1 MRAPEMDSSSR
12 RVDVFFYGLFMGA
25 ELLQGMGIKPAN
37 IRIASAPGFALRI
50 GQRATLTP
58 DPDRRVYGVLMGLT
72 HNEVDRLYSQKSV
85 SLYRP
90 EAIIAELADG
100 SYVPALCFN
109 LPVVPN
115 AQEANPDYA
124 RQLRDLGHRLGLPS
138 DYVDSIS

>member
-1 MRAPEMDSSSR
+1 MDSSSR

-25 ELLQGMGIKPAN
+25 ELLRAMGIMPVN

-58 DPDRRVYGVLMGLT
+58 NLNSRVYGVLMELT
-72 HNEVDRLYSQKSV
+72 HDEIDRLYSQKSV
-85 SLYRP
+85 SFYRP

-109 LPVVPN
+109 LPVAPN
-115 AQEANPDYA
+115 AKEANPDYA

-138 DYVDSIS
+138 DYVDGIS